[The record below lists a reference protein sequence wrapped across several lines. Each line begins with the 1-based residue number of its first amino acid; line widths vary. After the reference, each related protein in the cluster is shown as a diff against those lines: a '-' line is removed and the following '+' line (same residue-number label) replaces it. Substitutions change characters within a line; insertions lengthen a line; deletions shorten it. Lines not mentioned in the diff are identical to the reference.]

1 MYADSNQG
9 FDSSLM
15 GSINAVPNYIKY
27 YGLPDKGTAS
37 TGIVFAIF
45 QVKLAIARTLEAVY
59 LFSRLDKWLEHCLYG
74 WQIGAAVG
82 NIFSW
87 AVLESA

>member
-1 MYADSNQG
+1 
-9 FDSSLM
+9 M

-45 QVKLAIARTLEAVY
+45 QVKFKVGLTLKM
-59 LFSRLDKWLEHCLYG
+59 F
-74 WQIGAAVG
+74 
-82 NIFSW
+82 
-87 AVLESA
+87 

>member
-1 MYADSNQG
+1 
-9 FDSSLM
+9 M

-27 YGLPDKGTAS
+27 YGLPDKGSAS

-45 QVKLAIARTLEAVY
+45 QVKLAAVQSIRAVH
-59 LFSRLDKWLEHCLYG
+59 LFSRLDKWSGHYSYG

-82 NIFSW
+82 NTFSW
-87 AVLESA
+87 AVLESV